1 MRVSFIF
8 RESLRFNLA
17 RGSSFCPV
25 SGENALQKYTPLPFS
40 QPTMSFDVVGQEEDA
55 HETKC
60 EEMCCPNVRQEVG
73 AKTLLAHAAFTHSE
87 GFNLNGSIF

>member
-1 MRVSFIF
+1 V
-8 RESLRFNLA
+8 A

-25 SGENALQKYTPLPFS
+25 SGENASLPFS

-73 AKTLLAHAAFTHSE
+73 AKTS
-87 GFNLNGSIF
+87 

>member
-8 RESLRFNLA
+8 REGLRFNLA

-25 SGENALQKYTPLPFS
+25 SGENASQKYTPLPFS
-40 QPTMSFDVVGQEEDA
+40 QPTMSIDVLGQEEDA

-73 AKTLLAHAAFTHSE
+73 AKTS
-87 GFNLNGSIF
+87 